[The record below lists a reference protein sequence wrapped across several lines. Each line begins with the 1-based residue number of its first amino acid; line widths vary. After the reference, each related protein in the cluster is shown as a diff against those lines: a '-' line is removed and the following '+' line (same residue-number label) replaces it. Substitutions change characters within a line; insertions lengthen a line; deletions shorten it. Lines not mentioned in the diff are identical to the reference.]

1 MPYKRPYRTTARGRR
16 KKMRRRAA
24 ASTIQRG
31 WKNRAKRKRG
41 SLVVRTVKA
50 NRKAIKKIKKDRQLK
65 WVNNSVASLRTNW
78 CGQLMSYTKID
89 NYGMSQSSQNFVG
102 PPIVYPSLPP
112 SSYSPV
118 VMQPIVVPQAGN
130 IPLGGTVAYPSDDNS
145 REGNDIVMSHLTLK
159 VTGTGSFAASNSE
172 AYQNVQFLQHVNVLV
187 VLDTNPGDENASINS
202 NAPAYD
208 ALATPASL
216 YPPTP
221 DNTFVPAAENTPGEA
236 FLRTL
241 VQKSANPP
249 GLTTG
254 GWASRDLYDMSFW
267 SKDHVNVK
275 DPRFKVLKK
284 EKLSFWQQ
292 PDATAQQIPTVP
304 LQPLKTTQSKTITI
318 KAPYRFHFNKNA
330 DLIPSNQNILV
341 FFSSDTPT
349 KRSSS
354 ATAAPLNWVDSPA
367 IAVVARFSFRDP

>member
-1 MPYKRPYRTTARGRR
+1 MPYNRKYRTTARGRR
-16 KKMRRRAA
+16 RKMARRSAA
-24 ASTIQRG
+24 TTIQRG

-65 WVNNSVASLRTNW
+65 FVNDSVCSLRTNW
-78 CGQLMSYTKID
+78 CGQLLSYTQID
-89 NYGMSQSSQNFVG
+89 NYGMSQSSRNFAG

-118 VMQPIVVPQAGN
+118 VMQPIVVPQSGN
-130 IPLGGTVAYPSDDNS
+130 IPAGGTVAYPSDDNS
-145 REGNDIVMSHLTLK
+145 REGNDIIMSHLTLK

-172 AYQNVQFLQHVNVLV
+172 AYDNAPMLQHINVLV
-187 VLDTNPGDENASINS
+187 VLDNNPGDENASINS
-202 NAPAYD
+202 AAPAYD

-216 YPPTP
+216 YAPTP
-221 DNTFVPAAENTPGEA
+221 DNTFVPSAENVPGED
-236 FLRTL
+236 FLRSL
-241 VQKSANPP
+241 VQNTANPP

-254 GWASRDLYDMSFW
+254 GWADRDLYDMSFW

-292 PDATAQQIPTVP
+292 PDATQFPNTYTA
-304 LQPLKTTQSKTITI
+304 LKSVQSKTITI
-318 KAPYRFHFNKNA
+318 KAPYRFHFNKNS

-341 FFSSDTPT
+341 FLSSDTPT
-349 KRSSS
+349 KRSTS
-354 ATAAPLNWVDSPA
+354 ATAAPINWVEPPA
-367 IAVVARFSFRDP
+367 VAVVSRFSFRDP